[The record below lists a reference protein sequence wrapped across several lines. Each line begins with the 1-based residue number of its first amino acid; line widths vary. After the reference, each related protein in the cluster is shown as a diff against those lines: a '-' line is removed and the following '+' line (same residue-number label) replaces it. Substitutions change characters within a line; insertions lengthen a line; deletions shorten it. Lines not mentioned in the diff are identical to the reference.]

1 MSEYLVKDGMGIIPD
16 GTIKIVNFAFW
27 DCKELT
33 NVIIPDSV
41 KEIGLSAF
49 DGCI

>member
-1 MSEYLVKDGMGIIPD
+1 MAYYLVIDGMGIIPD
-16 GTIKIVNFAFW
+16 GTIKIVDFAFW

-41 KEIGLSAF
+41 KEIGLVAF
-49 DGCI
+49 KG